1 MIDNSQNPKLQV
13 AYQDPQ
19 NEKITFYCLKNPLD
33 LPAMRGVHAL
43 KAKRFA
49 DLKIDVD
56 SMKELM
62 KKIKTAINV
71 KQDFVEAMGWWQ
83 QIEFRLEM
91 ITEER
96 SLLDLVCLYYYL
108 PDEDPEVPS
117 AEATKKKMKIFEDH
131 PKIKGFFLRIA
142 INMMNNF
149 SMQHD
154 EAVLSYLKETE
165 QMAEILRQMLEENP
179 KESAP

>member
-1 MIDNSQNPKLQV
+1 MIENKKNETLQV
-13 AYQDPQ
+13 AFEDPIS
-19 NEKITFYCLKNPLD
+19 KITFYCLKNPLD

-49 DLKIDVD
+49 DLKIDVE
-56 SMKELM
+56 SMRALM
-62 KKIKTAINV
+62 GKIKTAINV

-91 ITEER
+91 ITEEK

-108 PDEDPEVPS
+108 PNENPAIPS
-117 AEATKKKMKIFEDH
+117 AEHTKAKLKIFEDH
-131 PKIKGFFLRIA
+131 PHIKGFFLRIA
-142 INMMNNF
+142 INMMDNF

-165 QMAEILRQMLEENP
+165 QLANILNEMIHEP
-179 KESAP
+179 KP